1 MKFAT
6 VRWFLTAVLSVTATF
21 SFVLVKHF
29 EDVHVYYA
37 AAQALFLNGRTDL
50 YSADFADSAIMDY
63 RYPPFFLFLFS
74 PFSLLPYK
82 LVEFIWLWLCIF
94 AFCQI
99 IKTTKLGFELVV
111 PDSSRVWP
119 AILLSLIA
127 TAKFFVVLSGH
138 FNVHLIVIAFVGL
151 AFYSVLSRKQL
162 MAAVP
167 MALAITIKISPILT
181 LPYFALRRQWRFLAA
196 TSVLVVVFNL
206 LPALYFGWNTNAA
219 LLVNWY
225 RHVVANDE
233 FHEVNGPLDLS
244 LRGQL
249 KRYLVD
255 IDYEKRF
262 DDPDYEEVNFLSLSE
277 AQFEQ
282 IWRILAA
289 GMFIGTLFIIWRL
302 KTKRRRLGLEQSEF
316 DSLTFLEFGLAIS
329 LVLLVAPRTNAYY
342 LIALF
347 FPLIPLSDDLLR
359 KKSNF
364 NIAIFGLVLLG
375 TCILPLVPGRH
386 IQRLFLVLGIDFWV
400 MIVVWIGLIYN
411 LFYQSSEVVIAADK
425 RETHFLDASSRRLA

>member
-1 MKFAT
+1 
-6 VRWFLTAVLSVTATF
+6 
-21 SFVLVKHF
+21 
-29 EDVHVYYA
+29 
-37 AAQALFLNGRTDL
+37 
-50 YSADFADSAIMDY
+50 
-63 RYPPFFLFLFS
+63 
-74 PFSLLPYK
+74 
-82 LVEFIWLWLCIF
+82 
-94 AFCQI
+94 
-99 IKTTKLGFELVV
+99 
-111 PDSSRVWP
+111 
-119 AILLSLIA
+119 
-127 TAKFFVVLSGH
+127 
-138 FNVHLIVIAFVGL
+138 
-151 AFYSVLSRKQL
+151 
-162 MAAVP
+162 
-167 MALAITIKISPILT
+167 
-181 LPYFALRRQWRFLAA
+181 
-196 TSVLVVVFNL
+196 
-206 LPALYFGWNTNAA
+206 
-219 LLVNWY
+219 VNWY

-302 KTKRRRLGLEQSEF
+302 KTKRRRLGLQQSEF

-329 LVLLVAPRTNAYY
+329 LVLLVAPRTNEYY